1 MQALSGKHQDIV
13 RTLLAA
19 EECDVTT
26 RDTSGTSAQEL
37 ASQMGVSLEVASGT
51 PSSEDGTTTTKV
63 GVTSEEEEQGE
74 GKKTR
79 RRVKEL
85 EHELEEQ
92 RNLVAGLRDML
103 NMVLL
108 KDGTQTLVVHLQNE
122 LTRVREE
129 GRMVAESSF
138 RKLQG
143 MRDEKIERM
152 CLSSIE
158 EPDIVDG
165 SASGGSGGSG
175 GGSAFDYLISILGL
189 QDDDDDEEEL

>member
-1 MQALSGKHQDIV
+1 M
-13 RTLLAA
+13 
-19 EECDVTT
+19 TT

-37 ASQMGVSLEVASGT
+37 ASQMGVSLEVATGT
-51 PSSEDGTTTTKV
+51 SSSEDGTTTTKV

-74 GKKTR
+74 AKKTR